1 MKKLLAALLAAAMI
15 TTAFAGCASSDDSS
29 SAADNNSSSQ
39 SESQSGS
46 ESQSDAALSG
56 ILKLSGSTS
65 MEKVAKAWGEA
76 FTAENPDVTVFV
88 KQLKAGTY
96 NMKNEKGVVE
106 VPHFTEEDIPELLK
120 YAEDL
125 TIIPSFPSVY
135 NTNNGKIRLGECML
149 WVIESIRQGTAP
161 SLGCRMVLANAE
173 NYEAIYFLTDDEVLD
188 AAACY
193 RRWWEGRK
201 YPKTTWT
208 IDPCYDEPLCGSGYR
223 WW

>member
-1 MKKLLAALLAAAMI
+1 MKKTLMMLWMAVSLMVSLV
-15 TTAFAGCASSDDSS
+15 GCSSEEMDY
-29 SAADNNSSSQ
+29 
-39 SESQSGS
+39 
-46 ESQSDAALSG
+46 
-56 ILKLSGSTS
+56 
-65 MEKVAKAWGEA
+65 
-76 FTAENPDVTVFV
+76 ENPDVTVFV

-125 TIIPSFPSVY
+125 TIIPS
-135 NTNNGKIRLGECML
+135 CML

>member
-1 MKKLLAALLAAAMI
+1 MKMKKTLMMLWMAVSLMVSLV
-15 TTAFAGCASSDDSS
+15 GCSSEEMDY
-29 SAADNNSSSQ
+29 
-39 SESQSGS
+39 
-46 ESQSDAALSG
+46 
-56 ILKLSGSTS
+56 
-65 MEKVAKAWGEA
+65 
-76 FTAENPDVTVFV
+76 ENPDVTVFV

-188 AAACY
+188 AATTSRFVAQDTDGGKKRKILRGIKTKKHEATFICISSLCTAD
-193 RRWWEGRK
+193 RGVLCPMDEGRFSAIEEI
-201 YPKTTWT
+201 T
-208 IDPCYDEPLCGSGYR
+208 EGGR
-223 WW
+223 RAEAE

>member
-1 MKKLLAALLAAAMI
+1 MKKTLMMLWMAVSLMVSLV
-15 TTAFAGCASSDDSS
+15 GCSSEEMDY
-29 SAADNNSSSQ
+29 
-39 SESQSGS
+39 
-46 ESQSDAALSG
+46 
-56 ILKLSGSTS
+56 
-65 MEKVAKAWGEA
+65 
-76 FTAENPDVTVFV
+76 ENPDVTVFV

-96 NMKNEKGVVE
+96 NMKNEKGV
-106 VPHFTEEDIPELLK
+106 
-120 YAEDL
+120 
-125 TIIPSFPSVY
+125 PSVY